1 MIYTY
6 FLFETIPKKLP
17 EEVLEDRE
25 KLLEWIQK
33 SLEVK
38 KK

>member
-1 MIYTY
+1 M
-6 FLFETIPKKLP
+6 PQKLP
-17 EEVLEDRE
+17 EEILEDRE